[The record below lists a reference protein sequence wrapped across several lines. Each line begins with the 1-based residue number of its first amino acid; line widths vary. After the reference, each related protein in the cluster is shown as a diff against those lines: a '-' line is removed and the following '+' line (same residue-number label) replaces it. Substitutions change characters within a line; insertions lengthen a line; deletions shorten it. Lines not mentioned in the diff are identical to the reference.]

1 MVHGSGRRRAGW
13 ARSSI
18 ELGLD
23 GRLVWWPH
31 WIFDLSGPLGV
42 DEVRPVAAGGEEF
55 WQARRE
61 RACDT
66 WSGEE
71 DTGACY
77 DSSRKDEF
85 TLMND
90 SPLQIAAIASFKA
103 SRR

>member
-1 MVHGSGRRRAGW
+1 MKGGGPVLRWNWGWMVVCSGG
-13 ARSSI
+13 
-18 ELGLD
+18 G
-23 GRLVWWPH
+23 H

-42 DEVRPVAAGGEEF
+42 DEVRTVVAGGEEV

-77 DSSRKDEF
+77 DGSRKDEF

-90 SPLQIAAIASFKA
+90 SPLQIAAITSSGASP
-103 SRR
+103 R